1 MAVLACML
9 ANIVCNANAQEEKT
23 DSLSQTENDSLR
35 WEKLLSGVTVKAQRQ
50 LVKTEID
57 RIGYDVQGDEESKT
71 VNVLEMLRKVPL
83 VTVDAEEN
91 IFVRG
96 NGQYKIYKNGHYDPN
111 LSKNAKEV
119 LRAMPAN
126 MVKRIEVITDPGA
139 KEDSEGVNAIL
150 NIVMMDGSKMD
161 GITGTVTGSYSSL
174 KHPNFSTFLT
184 TQLGKAIISIDYGF
198 GGMSKKETKNHGM
211 TYREFVESGNVQQ
224 FTNSGTNP
232 GNIHFAD
239 INASYDI
246 DSLNL
251 ISGSFGGYFY
261 KLDVQ
266 GEANTAFFGRGDDGQ
281 VLASPMYS
289 YDEHWWMP
297 GYGYQ
302 SWDGRLDYE
311 HKTHRKGEQLTLSYM
326 LELTR
331 HHNEQETTYSQMVN
345 VPFAY
350 SGFLSKLRERFT
362 EHTFQIDY
370 VRPLWEGHKLES
382 GVKYIRRQNYS
393 RNSQDFYNSLIEATD
408 DEFSHSTDIAAAYA
422 DYLYNKGNWS
432 ARAGVRY
439 EHSYMKA
446 HYPDGNSSDF
456 DAKLDDWVPQASLK
470 YQLNDRTSFKLTYN
484 ASISRP
490 GIGYLNP
497 AVVSSP
503 SSVSFGNPHLGSE
516 RKHAISMMYMFNGQ
530 NITLQLVPC
539 FYFMNNG
546 MGNIV
551 YADNDVRYS
560 TYGNNIRQRRWQME
574 GYIQWKPFDS
584 TTFATNFNLIGTDAR
599 NRDADVNI
607 KTTSLFYY
615 STLSQKLPWKLTAS
629 AYVYGQIG
637 HQPIGVYGY
646 SRSYIRYGCS
656 IQKSFLSE
664 DRLTVRLGARA
675 PFNKHLHYKTRT
687 TQGDVIG
694 FGDSW
699 NAQSGQQFQISVSY
713 RFGKL
718 KASVKK
724 AERSIENT
732 DMVGGISK

>member
-1 MAVLACML
+1 MAVLACLL
-9 ANIVCNANAQEEKT
+9 ANIFCTANAQEEKT
-23 DSLSQTENDSLR
+23 DSLSQAEADSGR
-35 WEKLLSGVTVKAQRQ
+35 WEKLLSGVTVKAKRQ

-57 RIGYDVQGDEESKT
+57 RIGYDVQGDEDSKT
-71 VNVLEMLRKVPL
+71 ENVLEMLRKVPL
-83 VTVDAEEN
+83 VTVDAEDN
-91 IFVRG
+91 ISVRG

-111 LSKNAKEV
+111 LSKNAKDV
-119 LRAMPAN
+119 LKAMPAN

-139 KEDSEGVNAIL
+139 KEDAEGVNAIL

-174 KHPNFSTFLT
+174 NHPNFSTFLT
-184 TQLGKAIISIDYGF
+184 TQLGKAIISLDYGY

-211 TYREFVESGNVQQ
+211 TYREFVESGNIQQ
-224 FTNSGTNP
+224 NENNGTNA

-239 INASYDI
+239 ISASYDI

-251 ISGSFGGYFY
+251 ISASFGGYFY
-261 KLDVQ
+261 KLDVV
-266 GEANTAFFGRGDDGQ
+266 GD
-281 VLASPMYS
+281 ASMSMYGNRQDSQTFTNPIYS

-302 SWDGRLDYE
+302 SWDGRFDYE
-311 HKTHRKGEQLTLSYM
+311 HKTRRKGEQLTLSYM

-331 HHNEQETTYSQMVN
+331 HHVEQEDTYSQMFN
-345 VPFAY
+345 VPFDY
-350 SGFLSKLRERFT
+350 TGFLSKTRERFT

-370 VRPLWEGHKLES
+370 VRPLWEGHKVETGL
-382 GVKYIRRQNYS
+382 KYIRRLNHS
-393 RNSQDFYNSLIEATD
+393 ENSQTFYDSEIGETNDKFNHT
-408 DEFSHSTDIAAAYA
+408 TNIAAAYA
-422 DYLYNKGNWS
+422 DYLYVKGKWS
-432 ARAGVRY
+432 ARAGLRF

-446 HYPDGNSSDF
+446 HYPEGNSDDF
-456 DAKLDDWVPQASLK
+456 DANLNDWVPQASLK
-470 YQLNDRTSFKLTYN
+470 YQLDERTSFKLTYN

-503 SSVSFGNPHLGSE
+503 SSVSFGNAHLGSE
-516 RKHAISMMYMFNGQ
+516 RNHVISLMYMFNGQ
-530 NITLQLVPC
+530 NLTLQLVPC
-539 FYFMNNG
+539 FKFMNNG
-546 MGNIV
+546 IGSLV
-551 YADNDVRYS
+551 YAEDDIRYS
-560 TYGNNIRQRRWQME
+560 TYGNNLRQRRWQME
-574 GYIQWKPFDS
+574 GYVQWKPFG
-584 TTFATNFNLIGTDAR
+584 TTTWSTNFNLIGVDAR
-599 NRDADVNI
+599 NSDADARI
-607 KTTSLFYY
+607 KATSLFYY
-615 STLSQKLPWKLTAS
+615 SNISQKLPWKLTAS

-656 IQKSFLSE
+656 LQKSLLAD
-664 DRLTVRLGARA
+664 DRLTIRLGARA
-675 PFNKHLHYKTRT
+675 PFHKHLHYKTRT
-687 TQGDVIG
+687 VQGDIIG

-699 NAQSGQQFQISVSY
+699 NAQSGQQFQLSVSY